1 MEFKMEFKETK
12 KVLIKILFLNWLVA
26 LAKILLGFF
35 SGSLSITAD
44 GFHSLFDGFSNILG
58 LIGIK
63 IAEKPVD
70 KNHPYGH
77 RKYESLAA
85 MGILFFLFIVAYE
98 FIRDIIE
105 RFLEPL
111 SPEISF
117 IFFGVLAGCLL
128 IDWLVAKYEYK
139 KGRELKS
146 QILIADSLHTKSH
159 IFITSSVILGAV
171 FIRLGFPILDPIIA
185 SFVVLL
191 LFKFGYHIFK
201 ETSIVLSD
209 GTFIDTKRIE
219 NVAGTVKGVES
230 SHQIRSRGSESHIFL
245 DMHIC
250 LEPDISLE
258 KAHQISHQV
267 REKIQKEIPEIKDVV
282 IHIEP
287 ENKGKECVCK

>member
-1 MEFKMEFKETK
+1 
-12 KVLIKILFLNWLVA
+12 VA